1 MAPSKKIKAVNPPA
15 RVTISDVADALG
27 VTKSTVS
34 RALNG
39 YPDISERMRRRVKT
53 AVAELG
59 YRPLAQAQAIRTGR
73 ARALGLVL
81 QIDEH
86 DGHRPFLTDFLAGV
100 SEAASAAMWSLTVST
115 ARSTE
120 DTQDTLGR
128 LVEERK
134 ADGFILPRTYI
145 DDPRAAFLKARGV
158 PFVLYGRTADTSGC
172 AWYDILG
179 ERAMEAAV
187 LRLARLGHR
196 RIAYIGGGVEYNYS
210 VLRKQGFLDG
220 VHRTGLAVDPSLI
233 AGPAVSSAQGRAE
246 AHRLLA
252 LETPPT
258 AIVCAVDAAALGVY
272 RAAADLG
279 LRIGSDLSVISYDG
293 IPEGLAVTPQLT
305 TFAVDNRRAGTR
317 LAELLIE
324 RVEGAEPEEL
334 RETER
339 AKLVPGGS
347 DGPPAR
353 NPAQLA
359 AYLSAMR
366 GVVPDGVEAE
376 QV

>member
-145 DDPRAAFLKARGV
+145 D
-158 PFVLYGRTADTSGC
+158 
-172 AWYDILG
+172 
-179 ERAMEAAV
+179 
-187 LRLARLGHR
+187 
-196 RIAYIGGGVEYNYS
+196 
-210 VLRKQGFLDG
+210 
-220 VHRTGLAVDPSLI
+220 
-233 AGPAVSSAQGRAE
+233 
-246 AHRLLA
+246 
-252 LETPPT
+252 
-258 AIVCAVDAAALGVY
+258 
-272 RAAADLG
+272 
-279 LRIGSDLSVISYDG
+279 
-293 IPEGLAVTPQLT
+293 
-305 TFAVDNRRAGTR
+305 
-317 LAELLIE
+317 
-324 RVEGAEPEEL
+324 
-334 RETER
+334 
-339 AKLVPGGS
+339 
-347 DGPPAR
+347 
-353 NPAQLA
+353 
-359 AYLSAMR
+359 
-366 GVVPDGVEAE
+366 
-376 QV
+376 